1 MPPVGRSAPGRIYLE
16 FVLLR
21 IRQALATGLVGLAPA
36 LTGCLTH
43 IRTVPKTRPAEVVRD
58 ATLDQLLQQV
68 ETRFNR
74 IQSLNATVAIVA
86 SEGQARQGQI
96 KVYPSFDGY
105 IFLRKPE
112 DLRVLLRVPVLG
124 SQALDMVSD
133 GKTWKLWI
141 PHNHVAMTGIGEM
154 TDPTQHGLESLRPKV
169 IFDSLQVR
177 GLASD
182 QLVGL
187 TQDSRVLPDPK
198 DKKQLIEEPDY
209 ELSLMER
216 PQGHSVHTLRVIH
229 IGRSTLLPY
238 QQDIY
243 DRFGNVVTQAF
254 YSDYQNFGDIPFP
267 MKIEIKRPQ
276 DQYSLTITIIKLTVN
291 QKLDDDQFEL
301 KFPEGVTPKV
311 MN

>member
-1 MPPVGRSAPGRIYLE
+1 M
-16 FVLLR
+16 
-21 IRQALATGLVGLAPA
+21 RQALAVGFVALAPA

-43 IRTVPKTRPAEVVRD
+43 IHTVPKTYPAEVVMST
-58 ATLDQLLQQV
+58 TLDQLLTQV
-68 ETRFNR
+68 ESRFNQV
-74 IQSLNATVAIVA
+74 QSLNASVEIVA
-86 SEGQARQGQI
+86 SEGGSRQGQV
-96 KVYPSFDGY
+96 KVFPSFSGY

-133 GKTWKLWI
+133 GKSWKLWI
-141 PHNHVAMTGIGEM
+141 PRQNKALVGTSQV
-154 TDPTQHGLESLRPKV
+154 TDSSEHGLESLRPAV

-177 GLASD
+177 GLAPD

-187 TQDSRVLPDPK
+187 TQDSRVIPDEK

-209 ELSLMER
+209 ELSILEQ
-216 PQGHSVHTLRVIH
+216 PQAQHVHTLRVIH

-243 DRFGNVVTQAF
+243 DSKGNVVTQAF
-254 YSDYQNFGDIPFP
+254 YSNYQMFGDTPFP

-276 DQYSLTITIIKLTVN
+276 DQYSLTITIIKLTLN
-291 QKLDDDQFEL
+291 QKLDDDQFDL
-301 KFPEGVTPKV
+301 KFPEGVTPKT

>member
-1 MPPVGRSAPGRIYLE
+1 MRQSAPGRIYLK
-16 FVLLR
+16 FVLMR
-21 IRQALATGLVGLAPA
+21 IRQALAVGLVALAPA

-43 IRTVPKTRPAEVVRD
+43 IRTVPKTRPAEVVMN

-68 ETRFNR
+68 ETRFNQ
-74 IQSLNATVAIVA
+74 IQSLTATVEIVA
-86 SEGQARQGQI
+86 SEGGARLGQV
-96 KVYPSFDGY
+96 KEFPSFNGY
-105 IFLRKPE
+105 ILLRKPE
-112 DLRVLLRVPVLG
+112 DLNVLLRLPVVG

-133 GKTWKLWI
+133 GKTWKLWV
-141 PHNHVAMTGIGEM
+141 PRKNMAVVGTGEAA
-154 TDPTQHGLESLRPKV
+154 DPSQHGLESLRPKV

-177 GLASD
+177 GLAPD
-182 QLVGL
+182 QIVVL
-187 TQDSRVLPDPK
+187 TQDTRVLTNPK
-198 DKKQLIEEPDY
+198 DKKELIEEPDY
-209 ELSLMER
+209 DLSILEP
-216 PQGHSVHTLRVIH
+216 PQGRTAHTLRVIH

-254 YSDYQNFGDIPFP
+254 YSNYQTFGEIQFP

-276 DQYSLTITIIKLTVN
+276 DQYGLSITITKLSLN
-291 QKLDDDQFEL
+291 QKLDDDQFDL

>member
-1 MPPVGRSAPGRIYLE
+1 M
-16 FVLLR
+16 R
-21 IRQALATGLVGLAPA
+21 IRQALAVGLVTLAPA

-43 IRTVPKTRPAEVVRD
+43 IRAVPKTRPAEVVIS
-58 ATLDQLLQQV
+58 ATLDQLLSQV
-68 ETRFNR
+68 ETRFNA
-74 IQSLNATVAIVA
+74 IQTINATVEIVA
-86 SEGQARQGQI
+86 SEGGARQGQI
-96 KVYPSFDGY
+96 KEFPSFSGY

-112 DLRVLLRVPVLG
+112 DLRVLMRLPVLG

-141 PHNHVAMTGIGEM
+141 PPKKVAMTGTSEAA
-154 TDPTQHGLESLRPKV
+154 DSSQHGLESLRPKV
-169 IFDSLQVR
+169 IFDSLMVR
-177 GLASD
+177 GLAPD
-182 QLVGL
+182 QVVDL
-187 TQDSRVLPDPK
+187 TQDSRVLPDPQ

-209 ELSLMER
+209 ELTILEP
-216 PQGHSVHTLRVIH
+216 PQGKIAHTLRVIH

-243 DRFGNVVTQAF
+243 DQNGHVLTQAF
-254 YSDYQNFGDIPFP
+254 YSNYQSFGDIQFP

-276 DQYSLTITIIKLTVN
+276 DQYGLAITITKLTLN

-301 KFPEGVTPKV
+301 KFPEGVPVKR